1 MNYNAKKDRYDKMKY
16 NRCGNSGLMLPAI
29 SLGLWHNFGDVDNY
43 ENSKE
48 MIITAFD
55 LGITHFDLANNYG
68 PPAGSAEKTFGRIL
82 KEVLAPYRDEIIV
95 SSKAGYVMWPGPY
108 GNFGSRKSMM
118 ASINQSLERTGLD
131 YFDIFYSH
139 RPDPDT
145 PIEETMGAL
154 ADMVKSGKTLYVGL
168 SNYNPKQTKEAV
180 RVLNDLG
187 IKPLIH
193 QPSYSMFNRWIED
206 GLQDVLKDE
215 GMGSIVFSPLAQGML
230 TSKYLKGIPKG
241 SRADK
246 ENTFLK
252 ETDITKE
259 KLSQIQD
266 LQGIAASRNQSLAQM
281 ALSWVLREEKITSV
295 IIGASKKEQI
305 IENVKALENLEF
317 SKEDLELIDEILKSV

>member
-1 MNYNAKKDRYDKMKY
+1 MNYIAKNNRYETMKY
-16 NRCGNSGLMLPAI
+16 NRCGSSGLRLPAM

-48 MIITAFD
+48 MIKTAFD

-82 KEVLAPYRDEIIV
+82 KEDLGPYRDEIII
-95 SSKAGYVMWPGPY
+95 SSKAGYEMWPGPY

-118 ASINQSLERTGLD
+118 ASIDQSLKRTGLD

-139 RPDPDT
+139 RPDPNT
-145 PIEETMGAL
+145 PIRETMGAL
-154 ADMVKSGKTLYVGL
+154 ADMVKSGKALYVGL
-168 SNYNPKQTKEAV
+168 SNYDPKQTKEAV
-180 RVLNDLG
+180 KVLRELG
-187 IKPLIH
+187 VQPLIH

-206 GLQDVLKDE
+206 ELQDVLKDE

-246 ENTFLK
+246 ENTYLK
-252 ETDITKE
+252 KDDITKE
-259 KLSQIQD
+259 KLDQIKKLQD
-266 LQGIAASRNQSLAQM
+266 IALSRYQSLAQM
-281 ALSWVLREEKITSV
+281 ALSWVLRNDKVTSV

-305 IENVKALENLEF
+305 IENVKALDKLEF
-317 SKEDLELIDEILKSV
+317 SEKELKKIDEILEK

>member
-1 MNYNAKKDRYDKMKY
+1 MNYNAKQNRYENMKY
-16 NRCGNSGLMLPAI
+16 NRCGSSGLMLPAM
-29 SLGLWHNFGDVDNY
+29 SLGLWHNFGDVDSY

-48 MIITAFD
+48 MVTTAFD

-82 KEVLAPYRDEIIV
+82 KKELASYRDEMII
-95 SSKAGYVMWPGPY
+95 SSKAGYEMWLGPY

-118 ASINQSLERTGLD
+118 ASLDQSLERTGLD

-154 ADMVKSGKTLYVGL
+154 ADIVKRGKALYVGI
-168 SNYNPKQTKEAV
+168 SNYNAEETKEAV
-180 RVLNDLG
+180 KVLKDLG
-187 IKPLIH
+187 VNPLIH
-193 QPSYSMFNRWIED
+193 QPSYSMFDRWIED

-215 GMGSIVFSPLAQGML
+215 GLGSIAYSPLAQGML
-230 TSKYLKGIPKG
+230 TSKYLKGIPKD

-246 ENTFLK
+246 ENTFLEK
-252 ETDITKE
+252 SDITKE
-259 KLSQIQD
+259 KLSQIQNLQD
-266 LQGIAASRNQSLAQM
+266 LAVSRNQSLAQM
-281 ALSWVLREEKITSV
+281 ALAWVLRKDKVTSV

-317 SKEDLELIDEILKSV
+317 SEKELEDINQILKR

>member
-1 MNYNAKKDRYDKMKY
+1 MKYIAKKERYDKMKY
-16 NRCGNSGLMLPAI
+16 TRCGSSGLMLPAL

-48 MIITAFD
+48 MIKTAFD

-82 KEVLAPYRDEIIV
+82 KEELGPYRDEIIV
-95 SSKAGYVMWPGPY
+95 SSKAGYEMWPGPY

-118 ASINQSLERTGLD
+118 ASIDQSLKRTGLD

-145 PIEETMGAL
+145 PIDETMGAL

-168 SNYNPKQTKEAV
+168 SNYNPVQTQEAV
-180 RVLNDLG
+180 AVLKKLG

-193 QPSYSMFNRWIED
+193 QPSYSMFNRWIEKE
-206 GLQDVLKDE
+206 LQDVLKEE
-215 GMGSIVFSPLAQGML
+215 GMGTIVFSPLAQGML
-230 TSKYLKGIPKG
+230 TDKYLKGIPKG

-246 ENTFLK
+246 ENTYLNK
-252 ETDITKE
+252 DAITKE
-259 KLSQIQD
+259 KLKQVEE
-266 LQGIAASRNQSLAQM
+266 LQKIAKTRNQSLAQM
-281 ALSWVLREEKITSV
+281 ALSWVLRKDKVTSV

-305 IENVKALENLEF
+305 IENVQALDNLEF
-317 SKEDLELIDEILKSV
+317 SEEELKNIDKILNS